1 MNSIK
6 VSQFVACIVAML
18 AAISSSAAR
27 ADESGEKLK
36 ATPDVALVVSKC
48 TICHSIDYIKM
59 NAPFMKRP
67 GWEAEVRK
75 MVKVMGAPV
84 DDAEFTRIV
93 DYLTQQ
99 YGTQ

>member
-1 MNSIK
+1 MNIIK
-6 VSQFVACIVAML
+6 ASGSTVCIVVIFA
-18 AAISSSAAR
+18 AAISSAVR

-59 NAPFMKRP
+59 NAPFMKRA